1 MLFFYFFYLNVVFKF
16 LPGGNVFFNLI
27 VKLQM
32 KRNSGIELLN
42 NIYLIDSNLPVKEN
56 CKKYFIT
63 PPYCKGRC
71 NGICQVFV
79 PDTVEHKSR
88 YYCNCIWS
96 SRKMQTE
103 HGEIHIVLAQC
114 NHTVYIY
121 FLTTVQST
129 LYTCTLLEKWADD
142 YCLALCDEM
151 FDQFPQFDVDV
162 T

>member
-1 MLFFYFFYLNVVFKF
+1 MLFFYFFHLNVVFKF

-79 PDTVEHKSR
+79 PDTVEQHMIQSENANR
-88 YYCNCIWS
+88 ACRDSHCFGTVYLYS
-96 SRKMQTE
+96 
-103 HGEIHIVLAQC
+103 IHILLNYC
-114 NHTVYIY
+114 TVYI
-121 FLTTVQST
+121 VH
-129 LYTCTLLEKWADD
+129 LYTVRK
-142 YCLALCDEM
+142 M
-151 FDQFPQFDVDV
+151 S
-162 T
+162 